1 MASGDVVVGGA
12 SGLIGTALVAA
23 LEQHGRHV
31 RRLVRPGAQTR
42 AQAGPRTGPD
52 TIAWDPAAGTIDAGA
67 LEGAGAVVNLA
78 GKAVGPHRW
87 TDAHETEVLE
97 SRTRSTSLLARTIAG
112 LAHPPSVL
120 VNASASGYYGNRGD
134 EVLTEES
141 PSGAGFL
148 AEVCRAWEAA
158 TVPASEAGIR
168 VAMLRTGLVLSAA
181 GGALGRMLPLFKLGL
196 GGRIGPGTQWW
207 SWIDLEDEI
216 GAIVHLLTTEGA
228 AGPFNLAAP
237 NPVTNAEFT
246 ALLAKA
252 LGRPAALAVPKI
264 VLRTALGGFADEALL
279 SSQRLQP
286 QKLIDSGYQ
295 FLSPD
300 LMAALTVMV
309 AA

>member
-1 MASGDVVVGGA
+1 VAGDDVVVGGA

-23 LEQHGRHV
+23 LQQRGRRV
-31 RRLVRPGAQTR
+31 LRLVRPGAQ
-42 AQAGPRTGPD
+42 AGSD
-52 TIAWDPAAGTIDAGA
+52 TIAWDSATATIDAGA
-67 LEGAGAVVNLA
+67 LEGVGAVVNLA

-87 TDAHETEVLE
+87 TEAHKTEVLE

-112 LAHPPSVL
+112 LDHPPSVL
-120 VNASASGYYGNRGD
+120 VNASASGYYGDQGD
-134 EVLTEES
+134 EILTEES
-141 PSGAGFL
+141 PSGTGFL

-158 TVPASEAGIR
+158 TAPASEAGVR
-168 VAMLRTGLVLSAA
+168 VAMLRTGLVLAA
-181 GGALGRMLPLFKLGL
+181 GGGALGRMLPIFKLGL

-207 SWIDLEDEI
+207 SWIDLEDEV
-216 GAIVHLLTTEGA
+216 GAILHLLTTLDA

-279 SSQRLQP
+279 SSQRLDP
-286 QKLIDSGYQ
+286 AKLMDSGYQ

-300 LMAALTVMV
+300 LMAALTVV
-309 AA
+309 IAA